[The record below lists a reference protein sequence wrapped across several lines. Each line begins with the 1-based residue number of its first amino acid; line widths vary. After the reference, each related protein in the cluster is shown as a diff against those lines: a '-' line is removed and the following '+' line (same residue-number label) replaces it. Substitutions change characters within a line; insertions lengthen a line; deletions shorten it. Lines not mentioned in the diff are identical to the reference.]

1 VGNFCKIT
9 IDTKAIA
16 RLSDAMKAMPGMV
29 KNEMGKAVTRL
40 VLIIERE
47 AKKRCPVDTGLLR
60 SSITP
65 VVESWASGYVG
76 TNTEYAPYVEYG
88 TKHAAAQPF
97 FEPAFAVGLR
107 MAPAEF
113 DKAMARAVAKF
124 DKKAGK

>member
-1 VGNFCKIT
+1 VGNFCQIT
-9 IDTKAIA
+9 IDTKKIA

-29 KNEMGKAVTRL
+29 KNEMGKAVVRI

-88 TKHAAAQPF
+88 TKYAGAQPY
-97 FEPAFAVGLR
+97 FEPAFLAGQKA
-107 MAPAEF
+107 APKEF
-113 DKAMARAVAKF
+113 GKAMARAVAKF
-124 DKKAGK
+124 DKKAQ